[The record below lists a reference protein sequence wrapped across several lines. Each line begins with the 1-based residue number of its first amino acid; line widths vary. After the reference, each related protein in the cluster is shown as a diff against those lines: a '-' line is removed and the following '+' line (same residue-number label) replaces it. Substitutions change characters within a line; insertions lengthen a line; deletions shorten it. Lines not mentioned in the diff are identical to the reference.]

1 MPIIATST
9 HRTSNVLKRDF
20 WPEDGYTRKAIK
32 KVAGTNY
39 LIGQVVSATGTLT
52 PATAADVAGIVIDF
66 QDDDWLV
73 VLYRGPAAVR
83 AGGIVNGSVIS
94 AADLATEL
102 ESRGI
107 LVLEGE

>member
-1 MPIIATST
+1 MAIIATSSHT
-9 HRTSNVLKRDF
+9 TSNVLKRDF

-32 KVAGTNY
+32 KANGVSY
-39 LIGQVVSATGTLT
+39 KIGQVVTATGTLT
-52 PATAADVAGIVIDF
+52 PATVADVAGIVIDF
-66 QDDDWLV
+66 QEDDWLV

-94 AADLATEL
+94 AADLAAEL